1 MYINV
6 SHLRWVS
13 EGQMYFRVTMRFVCT
28 IPTQMTYEYKKD
40 DWEFELLKYENK
52 RIRKEEQKQSRM
64 QFNQ

>member
-13 EGQMYFRVTMRFVCT
+13 EGHMYFRLTIRFICT
-28 IPTQMTYEYKKD
+28 ILTQMTYKKD